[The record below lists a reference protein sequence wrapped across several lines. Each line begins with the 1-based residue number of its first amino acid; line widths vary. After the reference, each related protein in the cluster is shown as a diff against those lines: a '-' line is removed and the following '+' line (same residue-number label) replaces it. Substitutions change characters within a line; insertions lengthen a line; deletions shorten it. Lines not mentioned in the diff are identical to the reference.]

1 MADIARLS
9 DDDKLFEACNTLWN
23 NIVDKK
29 LYITGGIGGTHI
41 GEAFSFNYDLPN
53 DTAYAETCASIGLV
67 FFARRMLEMYPDSR
81 YADVMEQALYN
92 TVLSG
97 MALDGKSFFYV
108 NPLEVLP
115 EALP

>member
-67 FFARRMLEMYPDSR
+67 FFARRMLEMYPDSATQMSWSR
-81 YADVMEQALYN
+81 HCTTPYFQAW
-92 TVLSG
+92 LSTARASS
-97 MALDGKSFFYV
+97 M
-108 NPLEVLP
+108 
-115 EALP
+115 